1 MTQITQDMID
11 AQDKRIADG
20 LSEVSDGI
28 SKLKADRSASKHY
41 AAIIGAITNARPDM
55 SLDDRAALAHA
66 INMRQLEC
74 ELVDK
79 DW

>member
-1 MTQITQDMID
+1 MDVTQDMI
-11 AQDKRIADG
+11 AQQSKRLHDG

-28 SKLKADRSASKHY
+28 AKLKADRGATKHY
-41 AAIIGAITNARPDM
+41 AAILGAITNARPDM
-55 SLDDRAALAHA
+55 SVDDRAQLANA

-74 ELVDK
+74 GLVDK